1 MNVIFSTIAVE
12 ELNDAINFYNLESE
26 ELSHRFEDEIK
37 KSINRILGYPYSWS
51 IEKWDLR
58 KCLLHKFPYK
68 ILYSVE
74 DNHIFIIAVAHQH
87 RKPDYWVD
95 RES

>member
-12 ELNDAINFYNLESE
+12 ELNDAINFYNLESV
-26 ELSHRFEDEIK
+26 ELSDRFEDEK
-37 KSINRILGYPYSWS
+37 KSINRILEYPYSWS
-51 IEKWDLR
+51 IEKWDIR

-68 ILYSVE
+68 ILSSVE
-74 DNHIFIIAVAHQH
+74 DNHIFVIAVAHQH